1 MSDNREVKKAL
12 KDFKKH
18 YKLSKKIGTTMDDL
32 TIGFIVRHS
41 LPVTLPKKKRK

>member
-12 KDFKKH
+12 KAFKKD
-18 YKLSKKIGTTMDDL
+18 YSISKKMDDL

-41 LPVTLPKKKRK
+41 FNKPSVTLPKKKRK